1 MLPIRTRLL
10 AAVILLALAPCA
22 AAQQQIEQQMSPEQ
36 FKATGLDR
44 LSPEQLANLNAW
56 LNGKLEVETAK
67 AAKTAKQEVVKEN
80 RGFATFGSSDPITD
94 RISGDFR
101 GFDKGRK
108 YTLDNGQVW
117 EQVDDARLAGAHL
130 TNPQVKITPTIV
142 GNSWYLAVEGFNT
155 RAKVQRVK

>member
-10 AAVILLALAPCA
+10 AAVIVLALAPCA

-56 LNGKLEVETAK
+56 LNGKLEIETAK
-67 AAKTAKQEVVKEN
+67 AAETAKKRVVEEN
-80 RGFATFGSSDPITD
+80 RGFAMFGSTEPITD

-101 GFDKGRK
+101 GFGKGRT